1 MPKHKIWSRVG
12 LEVNFLAKDQNGRW
26 GQYRQ
31 KPTLS
36 KEDGCWL
43 TGHACGFIN
52 WDHHKM
58 PEPDV
63 EWDKSLM
70 AREAHRLFPDYG
82 EPRTSQQ
89 IVDQTNYLARK
100 IYEMLG
106 YVVDEDYRFDKAHHP
121 QEQHMWELACLAQ
134 EILTDT
140 DVPSVLSE
148 IDEDE

>member
-12 LEVNFLAKDQNGRW
+12 LEVGFLAKDQNGQW
-26 GQYRQ
+26 KMYRQ
-31 KPTLS
+31 KPKLDLVIGQWVGRS
-36 KEDGCWL
+36 
-43 TGHACGFIN
+43 CGLMA
-52 WDHHKM
+52 WDLYKVT
-58 PEPDV
+58 EPDV

-82 EPRTSQQ
+82 EPRTPQQ

-100 IYEMLG
+100 IYEILG
-106 YVVDEDYRFDKAHHP
+106 YVVDEGYRFDQAHHP